1 MQPSPTH
8 TTALFVGT
16 FDPFTIGHADI
27 VERTLQLVDKL
38 VIGVGVNPDK
48 HTLFS
53 PEERIGAIR
62 SLYADEP
69 RVSVVAYS
77 DLAVDLANRVGAKFI
92 VRGVRSVKDFEYE
105 RDQAEYNKRLGN
117 VETLLLYADPTLTA
131 ISSSAYRQLV
141 YFHKDASWMMP
152 GKKENEEGRGKRE
165 EKKGK
170 REKGREKREEGRMR
184 NEE

>member
-38 VIGVGVNPDK
+38 VIGVGVNPDQ
-48 HTLFS
+48 HTMFS
-53 PEERIGAIR
+53 SAERLSAIR

-69 RVSVVAYS
+69 RVSVVTYS
-77 DLAVDLANRVGAKFI
+77 DLAVDLAKRVGAKFI

-131 ISSSAYRQLV
+131 VSSSAYRQLI
-141 YFHKDASWMMP
+141 YFQKDASWMLP
-152 GKKENEEGRGKRE
+152 GK
-165 EKKGK
+165 
-170 REKGREKREEGRMR
+170 REKREERKGKREEREMK